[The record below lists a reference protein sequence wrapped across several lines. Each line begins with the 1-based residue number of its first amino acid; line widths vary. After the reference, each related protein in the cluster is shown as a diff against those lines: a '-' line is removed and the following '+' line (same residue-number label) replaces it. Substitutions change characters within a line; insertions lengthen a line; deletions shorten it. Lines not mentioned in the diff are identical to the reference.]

1 MIDEQVIRIIATKG
15 PILPA
20 QLAKETGS
28 NTMIAGAVLSK
39 LVSDRKLFISHT
51 KIGGSPV
58 YYLREQ
64 AYKLQELYNY
74 LNEKDKKTFEILKSR
89 RIMRDAEQDA
99 LTRVS
104 LRQIKDF
111 AVPLEVTLGDKK
123 EIFWKWYMT
132 NDPEATEL
140 IRDFLKNAKELV
152 EAKKEKP
159 AEKTVEHKREEER
172 LLTSFVKEE
181 KTEEKIIQK
190 KEKLEEPKKAIVEVP
205 GSDAFADKIIKFLK
219 ERGVIIKNIEIKK
232 KNSEID
238 LVLSVPSIVGD
249 IDYYCRAKNKA
260 KISDSDLSSAYVQGQ
275 LKKLPAMLI
284 TSGVLTKKASQMLE
298 KEIRVNVLKI

>member
-159 AEKTVEHKREEER
+159 
-172 LLTSFVKEE
+172 
-181 KTEEKIIQK
+181 
-190 KEKLEEPKKAIVEVP
+190 
-205 GSDAFADKIIKFLK
+205 
-219 ERGVIIKNIEIKK
+219 
-232 KNSEID
+232 
-238 LVLSVPSIVGD
+238 
-249 IDYYCRAKNKA
+249 
-260 KISDSDLSSAYVQGQ
+260 
-275 LKKLPAMLI
+275 
-284 TSGVLTKKASQMLE
+284 
-298 KEIRVNVLKI
+298 

>member
-260 KISDSDLSSAYVQGQ
+260 KISDSDLSSAYVKGK

>member
-104 LRQIKDF
+104 LRQI
-111 AVPLEVTLGDKK
+111 
-123 EIFWKWYMT
+123 
-132 NDPEATEL
+132 
-140 IRDFLKNAKELV
+140 
-152 EAKKEKP
+152 
-159 AEKTVEHKREEER
+159 
-172 LLTSFVKEE
+172 
-181 KTEEKIIQK
+181 
-190 KEKLEEPKKAIVEVP
+190 
-205 GSDAFADKIIKFLK
+205 
-219 ERGVIIKNIEIKK
+219 
-232 KNSEID
+232 
-238 LVLSVPSIVGD
+238 
-249 IDYYCRAKNKA
+249 
-260 KISDSDLSSAYVQGQ
+260 
-275 LKKLPAMLI
+275 
-284 TSGVLTKKASQMLE
+284 
-298 KEIRVNVLKI
+298 